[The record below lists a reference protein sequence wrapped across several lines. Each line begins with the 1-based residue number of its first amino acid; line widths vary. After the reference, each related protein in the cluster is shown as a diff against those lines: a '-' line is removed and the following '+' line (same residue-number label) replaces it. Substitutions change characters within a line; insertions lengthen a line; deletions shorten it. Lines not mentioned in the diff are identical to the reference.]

1 VIITGMPQPIYP
13 ASEKYLIVILGPT
26 AIGKTGLAIDLAEK
40 IGSEI
45 ISADSRQFYKELKI
59 GVASPDKEQ
68 LARIKHHYIGQLSV
82 IDDFNVSRYETEVL
96 DLLEK
101 LFKRNKYVIMS
112 GGSGLYIDAVCK
124 GIDELPDPDPTLR
137 DALNE
142 SYKLNGIEILQDQ
155 LAVLDP
161 EYFEKV
167 DKNNPKRLMRAL
179 EVCITTGRKYSEL
192 RKNTPKQRS
201 FRIIK
206 IGLNCER
213 EILFKR
219 IESRVNKMIESG
231 LVEEVGSLIQYRH
244 LNALNTVGYK
254 EIFKYLDG
262 SISLD
267 QAITDIKTNTR
278 RYAKRQLVWFKKDPE
293 IRWFHPEG
301 LKDILNWLENQE

>member
-1 VIITGMPQPIYP
+1 MSQTYYP

-26 AIGKTGLAIDLAEK
+26 AIGKTGLAIDLAK
-40 IGSEI
+40 NIGSEI

-82 IDDFNVSRYETEVL
+82 TDDYNVSMYEKEVL

-101 LFKRNKYVIMS
+101 LFKQNKYVIMS

-124 GIDELPDPDPTLR
+124 GIDELPDPDPDLR

-179 EVCITTGRKYSEL
+179 EVCITTGWKYSEL
-192 RKNTPKQRS
+192 RKNAPKQRN
-201 FRIIK
+201 FQIIK

-219 IESRVNKMIESG
+219 IESRVNEMIENG
-231 LVEEVGSLIQYRH
+231 LVEEAGSLIQYRN

-301 LKDILNWLENQE
+301 LKEILNWLDNHE

>member
-1 VIITGMPQPIYP
+1 
-13 ASEKYLIVILGPT
+13 
-26 AIGKTGLAIDLAEK
+26 
-40 IGSEI
+40 
-45 ISADSRQFYKELKI
+45 
-59 GVASPDKEQ
+59 
-68 LARIKHHYIGQLSV
+68 
-82 IDDFNVSRYETEVL
+82 
-96 DLLEK
+96 
-101 LFKRNKYVIMS
+101 
-112 GGSGLYIDAVCK
+112 
-124 GIDELPDPDPTLR
+124 
-137 DALNE
+137 
-142 SYKLNGIEILQDQ
+142 
-155 LAVLDP
+155 
-161 EYFEKV
+161 
-167 DKNNPKRLMRAL
+167 MRAL

-201 FRIIK
+201 FQIIK

-231 LVEEVGSLIQYRH
+231 LVEEVGSLIQYRD

-301 LKDILNWLENQE
+301 LKEILNWLANYE